1 MCRVLATLLLWNLL
15 GTIGRWTRVSP
26 FFGKHFSFSG
36 VFLCETNLSIRILI
50 WRSPDAIV
58 ICNGVSSS
66 RNALRKRRSWNCRT
80 KHRPLNWT
88 KNGGWMEIRG
98 ASKTTPFFLMFF
110 EGPTLYTMIFTEQT
124 FGLYQLDKHMSFRH
138 AGFFL
143 VVAEL
148 SRWNLSLF
156 LIKIY
161 FSWNSSNAPFGNFRS
176 TLESLLGNLVP
187 KRCMPM
193 QTSPPMV
200 PARLEREVIN
210 PDPSLALF
218 FFVTSRDCCHS
229 PCMTL

>member
-1 MCRVLATLLLWNLL
+1 
-15 GTIGRWTRVSP
+15 
-26 FFGKHFSFSG
+26 
-36 VFLCETNLSIRILI
+36 
-50 WRSPDAIV
+50 
-58 ICNGVSSS
+58 
-66 RNALRKRRSWNCRT
+66 
-80 KHRPLNWT
+80 
-88 KNGGWMEIRG
+88 
-98 ASKTTPFFLMFF
+98 MFF

-161 FSWNSSNAPFGNFRS
+161 FSWNSSNPPFGNFRS

-210 PDPSLALF
+210 PDPSLAHF
-218 FFVTSRDCCHS
+218 FFCDCKGLLSFTLYHLVKWEFLAS
-229 PCMTL
+229 IYIYIANVLQAEPGIIHCMCKYVHTYTPPPPKIDDWSLTPMDEEIKT

>member
-1 MCRVLATLLLWNLL
+1 MDKGIPLFWETLLIFWCLSLRNQP
-15 GTIGRWTRVSP
+15 IYPQP
-26 FFGKHFSFSG
+26 FG
-36 VFLCETNLSIRILI
+36 
-50 WRSPDAIV
+50 RSPDAIV
-58 ICNGVSSS
+58 ICNGVSSP

-98 ASKTTPFFLMFF
+98 CFYDDAFFFWCFLK
-110 EGPTLYTMIFTEQT
+110 GLLYTPWSSRSRLLVFTNWT
-124 FGLYQLDKHMSFRH
+124 SFRH

-161 FSWNSSNAPFGNFRS
+161 FSWNSSNPPFGNFRS

-218 FFVTSRDCCHS
+218 FFLWLQGIVVIHLVS
-229 PCMTL
+229 PCKMRVSIYIYIYIYC